1 MSPKQLEPDSSFN
14 KYDANGDGIVSDDE
28 LAFSERLQNLEM
40 EHEKADAQRKMCW
53 FALWGMLLY
62 PSLILGSSFVGLNQ
76 STEILGDIA
85 AVYFVAVA
93 GVIATFFGTQV
104 WAKK

>member
-1 MSPKQLEPDSSFN
+1 MSPESADYSA
-14 KYDANGDGIVSDDE
+14 YDADGDGKISQQDIE
-28 LAFSERLQNLEM
+28 TSERLQRLEI
-40 EHEKADAQRKMCW
+40 EELKSDSQRKMCW

-62 PSLILGSSFVGLNQ
+62 PSLIVSSSFIGLDKAAN
-76 STEILGDIA
+76 ILGDIA
-85 AVYFVAVA
+85 GVYFVAVA

>member
-1 MSPKQLEPDSSFN
+1 MSPESGDYSAF
-14 KYDANGDGIVSDDE
+14 DADGYGMISQQDIE
-28 LAFSERLQNLEM
+28 TSERLQRLEI
-40 EHEKADAQRKMCW
+40 EELKSDSQRKMCW

-62 PSLILGSSFVGLNQ
+62 PSLIVSSSFIGLDKAAN
-76 STEILGDIA
+76 ILGDIA
-85 AVYFVAVA
+85 GVYFVAVA